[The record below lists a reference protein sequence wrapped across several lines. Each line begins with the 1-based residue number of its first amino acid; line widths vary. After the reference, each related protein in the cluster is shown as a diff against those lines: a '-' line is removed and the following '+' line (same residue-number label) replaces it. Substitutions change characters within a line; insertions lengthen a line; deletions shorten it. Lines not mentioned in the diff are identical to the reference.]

1 VATRRI
7 DAEIDRLYQLPPDQ
21 FTAARNALAKE
32 AGGDGAAVRALTKP
46 PLAAWA
52 VNQVYWKHR
61 DVYDALMSASNE
73 LRKVHKAVLT
83 GRQGDIRD
91 AGKQHD
97 EAAEAALKAA
107 LAILREEGHPAT
119 DATRQAIMTTLRA
132 LPAEDPPGRL
142 TRTLQPGG
150 FEMLAG
156 LSIAG
161 SRPPAPALHRAAK
174 QNEPKGIV
182 RKIGPD
188 APAQKSAKTTQS
200 KADLRKAAQAEAAQ
214 ARAAREA
221 AAQAVRAAEQALR
234 RDQFEAA
241 RASRDAS
248 KAEREVAEAQ
258 AAVEAAQE
266 ELERVEAGAAEAVKA
281 RDAAARR
288 VEESERA
295 LDTARAAGR
304 KL

>member
-161 SRPPAPALHRAAK
+161 SRPPAPALHPAAK

>member
-1 VATRRI
+1 VATRRL

-61 DVYDALMSASNE
+61 EVYDALVSASND
-73 LRKVHKAVLT
+73 LRKAHKAILT

-97 EAAEAALKAA
+97 EAAEAALRTA

-132 LPAEDPPGRL
+132 LPADDPPGRL

-161 SRPPAPALHRAAK
+161 GRGPAPLVRPAAK
-174 QNEPKGIV
+174 QNEPKGIA
-182 RKIGPD
+182 RKVESI
-188 APAQKSAKTTQS
+188 APAQNSANATQS
-200 KADLRKAAQAEAAQ
+200 KAEVRKAAQAEAAQ

-221 AAQAVRAAEQALR
+221 AAHAVREAEQALR

-248 KAEREVAEAQ
+248 KAEREVAEGRT
-258 AAVEAAQE
+258 AVEAAQE
-266 ELERVEAGAAEAVKA
+266 ELERAEAAAAAAVKQ

-288 VEESERA
+288 VEESERT
-295 LDTARAAGR
+295 LERARAAGR